1 MKAISYLH
9 TNLISPSC
17 VLFGKATEMNLAF
30 LFVPCVVSLSSPQG
44 RPSNSRCIFYKQ
56 SNGGSVEVSTDCISY
71 NINFLNMRNPLGSS
85 VAANPTQAHQIQE
98 KLKEEFLLSLHLC
111 WASSLEEHHLD
122 QHMKQDQYEECP
134 RGFQASVL

>member
-71 NINFLNMRNPLGSS
+71 NINFLIMRNPLGSS
-85 VAANPTQAHQIQE
+85 VAANQTQAHQIQE